1 MATIP
6 DVPLNKTRPRLPRRL
21 QMQIFLRS
29 LALQASWN
37 GQRMQNLGLLVT
49 LLPWLRRQPSDIN
62 RDRLF
67 CRRYYEYFN
76 TNPYLANLII
86 GGLVRLEQESLDS
99 GVGGSAMARTFRD
112 SLCRAFASLGDQLF
126 WVFWLT

>member
-1 MATIP
+1 MSGVV
-6 DVPLNKTRPRLPRRL
+6 DNNRRGRPRLARVLKLRL
-21 QMQIFLRS
+21 FLRS
-29 LALQASWN
+29 LALQGSWN
-37 GQRMQNLGLLVT
+37 HERMQNLGLLVT

-99 GVGGSAMARTFRD
+99 GVGGSAMARTK
-112 SLCRAFASLGDQLF
+112 RAFALQSS
-126 WVFWLT
+126 VRSTEKRKASPNP